1 AALQGLAPD
10 VVAFAATTSKTLAPA
25 LRIGWMVLPAELV
38 EPVTDVQTVT
48 AAQPSVIDQAALA
61 TFIADASL
69 DRHLR
74 QMRRRYRAKRDL
86 LLAVLDEHLPEAR
99 VSGAAGGL
107 HLLATLPEG
116 ADERATA
123 RAARRGG
130 VALHELHRHC
140 TVHAPIP
147 PALLLGYAYPTV
159 AELQAGVKL
168 IAQAVR
174 PSEAIT

>member
-1 AALQGLAPD
+1 
-10 VVAFAATTSKTLAPA
+10 
-25 LRIGWMVLPAELV
+25 MVLPARLV
-38 EPVTDVQTVT
+38 EPVTNVQTVT

-61 TFIADASL
+61 TFITDALL

-86 LLAVLDEHLPEAR
+86 LLAALEEHLPEAR

-123 RAARRGG
+123 EAARRGG

-140 TVHAPIP
+140 TVHTPTQ
-147 PALLLGYAYPTV
+147 PALLLGYAFPT
-159 AELQAGVKL
+159 AGEIRAGVKV
-168 IAQAVR
+168 IAQALC
-174 PSEAIT
+174 